1 MMPPRYLLKPAHTL
15 LSPAGYAA
23 ETGKAA
29 SSAPAEL
36 GFYNSQ
42 SIEDCMAMWD
52 PLTHMTKAQWR
63 TTCDWIEQSDCPTWR
78 ASTSISRSM
87 F

>member
-1 MMPPRYLLKPAHTL
+1 MMM
-15 LSPAGYAA
+15 LSRCILVLATTFLAPAGYAA
-23 ETGKAA
+23 ETGKPA
-29 SSAPAEL
+29 STDL

-63 TTCDWIEQSDCPTWR
+63 TTCDRFEPSDFRT
-78 ASTSISRSM
+78 
-87 F
+87 